1 MWEVFKDFEFTFT
14 LTVADFSNNQNM
26 LDNLV
31 KSINDFDPKLLQEM
45 FKNNPDMLKNSPFS
59 DVDFSKLDKGEKGYG
74 ILLFTNFAAMLQISI
89 NRCIDSSL
97 KIIMENQNKAKSIT
111 LSARIINKNINSPKP
126 NDFLSAT
133 CIGNW
138 LLDILKNPPD
148 KPLDFS
154 KLGYK
159 KEYNKLN
166 EPPLPDIP
174 VIENPV
180 LYDPFSKQKF
190 TNIFELFNIENATNV
205 DGKSVD
211 PKADTKVN
219 KSETSKKSLAILDY
233 VFQYSYFLSFIGA
246 ISLSLSEVIGFTPL
260 SYISEKVLLFIHIVI
275 GTSAV
280 VSLFAWFNTQIWYV
294 DTSIINISNVS
305 LKNNLPFLS

>member
-1 MWEVFKDFEFTFT
+1 MFVYYFLLFVSIILIVTF
-14 LTVADFSNNQNM
+14 F
-26 LDNLV
+26 V
-31 KSINDFDPKLLQEM
+31 KSL
-45 FKNNPDMLKNSPFS
+45 
-59 DVDFSKLDKGEKGYG
+59 
-74 ILLFTNFAAMLQISI
+74 
-89 NRCIDSSL
+89 
-97 KIIMENQNKAKSIT
+97 
-111 LSARIINKNINSPKP
+111 
-126 NDFLSAT
+126 
-133 CIGNW
+133 
-138 LLDILKNPPD
+138 
-148 KPLDFS
+148 
-154 KLGYK
+154 
-159 KEYNKLN
+159 EYNKLN

-211 PKADTKVN
+211 PKV
-219 KSETSKKSLAILDY
+219 KKSLAILDY